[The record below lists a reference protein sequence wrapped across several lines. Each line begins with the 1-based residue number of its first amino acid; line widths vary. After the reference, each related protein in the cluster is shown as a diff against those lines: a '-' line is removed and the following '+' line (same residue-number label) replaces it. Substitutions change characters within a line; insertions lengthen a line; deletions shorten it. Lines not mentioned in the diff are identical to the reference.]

1 MKTEVFNYNVANGW
15 SITEFP
21 KLDSSNTLILVF
33 GNPKYGNDLEP
44 LNTLLQHYPNSVFMG
59 CSTAGEIFQDTVIDD
74 SLVVAVTKF
83 ESTKLRLISMPILAI
98 DDSFEVGVKIATSL
112 ISDDLKHIFL
122 LSDGLNVNGTELL
135 NGIKE
140 TSGDFISVSGGLA
153 GDGAKFSSTWVFSRD
168 QKPDEKH
175 IVAVGFYGEKINIQY
190 GSKGGWD
197 TFGPERTIT
206 KAHKNILYEIDGQP
220 ALQLYKRYLGDRA
233 KELPASALL
242 YPLAIRQDGNDTHR
256 IVRTILSVNENDQS
270 MMFAG
275 DIPENWRAQLMT
287 ANFERLIDGASQA
300 GKLAAK
306 RSLEFE
312 KNSELPH
319 LCVAISCVGRRLVLG
334 ERTEEEVEAALEML
348 PKQTKQIGFYSYGE
362 ISPLGL
368 HNCELHNQTM
378 TLTIFSENE

>member
-1 MKTEVFNYNVANGW
+1 MKTELFNYNPKDGW
-15 SITEFP
+15 SVKQFP
-21 KLDSSNTLILVF
+21 ALDSTNTLILIF
-33 GNPKYGNDLEP
+33 GSPKYANNSAP
-44 LNTLLQHYPNSVFMG
+44 FKTLLDNYPNSIFLG
-59 CSTAGEIFQDTVIDD
+59 CSTAGEIFQDSVIDD
-74 SLVVAVTKF
+74 SLVVAVTQFKQ
-83 ESTKLRLISMPILAI
+83 TKLKVISVPISTI
-98 DDSFEVGVKIATSL
+98 EDSFETGKHIANAL
-112 ISDDLKHIFL
+112 IAEDLKHIFL

-140 TSGDFISVSGGLA
+140 GGGDIVTVSGGLA
-153 GDGAKFSSTWVFSRD
+153 GDGSKFATTWVFSR
-168 QKPDEKH
+168 EKLIAERH
-175 IVAVGFYGEKINIQY
+175 IVAVGFYGTKINVQC

-206 KAHKNILYEIDGQP
+206 KSNKNILYEIDGQP
-220 ALQLYKRYLGDRA
+220 ALELYKRYLGDRA

-242 YPLAIRQDGNDTHR
+242 YPLAIRKDAEDTHR
-256 IVRTILSVNENDQS
+256 IVRTILSVNEDNQS

-300 GKLAAK
+300 GSLAT
-306 RSLEFE
+306 SNNEQLE
-312 KNSELPH
+312 H
-319 LCVAISCVGRRLVLG
+319 LCIAISCVGRRLVLG

-348 PKQTKQIGFYSYGE
+348 PQKTKQIGFYSYGE

-378 TLTIFSENE
+378 TLTVLTENE